1 MHGCSLSLHRAWVQ
15 VCSLALALRR
25 RGSPVRELDLEANI
39 AADAAM
45 QELRRPDCVQI
56 APRLRPDCAQMHR
69 MHRMH
74 TAHRTMHTTH
84 RTTHNAQ
91 RTAHNAQR
99 TAHNAHRPTQE
110 LLSCMSLSVLHCPVC
125 LSLQELLRLC
135 AASDSLVT
143 LRCGAN
149 AVGPAGGAAVAAHL
163 LGHPDGPLASLNV
176 SNNPLGQAAVL
187 IRRPCLGGRGRA

>member
-1 MHGCSLSLHRAWVQ
+1 MH
-15 VCSLALALRR
+15 
-25 RGSPVRELDLEANI
+25 
-39 AADAAM
+39 
-45 QELRRPDCVQI
+45 CV
-56 APRLRPDCAQMHR
+56 MHYV
-69 MHRMH
+69 MHCVMH
-74 TAHRTMHTTH
+74 YVMHYVMH
-84 RTTHNAQ
+84 H
-91 RTAHNAQR
+91 
-99 TAHNAHRPTQE
+99 
-110 LLSCMSLSVLHCPVC
+110 L
-125 LSLQELLRLC
+125 LQELLRLC